1 MLRRFGRY
9 LIKQGVVDV
18 QHIVAALEIQRAE
31 RRSIADLAVEEGM
44 MSHTQ
49 AKEILDLT
57 GGTVA
62 DDMFGEIAI
71 HFGYLVDEQLE
82 VLLIQQRADVRR
94 VGDILVDLGV
104 LDRATLDEHLSAYV
118 ETIRTATQTSAPP
131 VADLV

>member
-9 LIKQGVVDV
+9 LIKKGVVDV

-31 RRSIADLAVEEGM
+31 RRSVADLAVEEGM
-44 MSHTQ
+44 MSDTQ

-82 VLLIQQRADVRR
+82 VLLIQQRAEVRR

-104 LDRATLDEHLSAYV
+104 IEKAPLEQYLAEYEEAMRTQKQAAATP
-118 ETIRTATQTSAPP
+118 T
-131 VADLV
+131 ADLV